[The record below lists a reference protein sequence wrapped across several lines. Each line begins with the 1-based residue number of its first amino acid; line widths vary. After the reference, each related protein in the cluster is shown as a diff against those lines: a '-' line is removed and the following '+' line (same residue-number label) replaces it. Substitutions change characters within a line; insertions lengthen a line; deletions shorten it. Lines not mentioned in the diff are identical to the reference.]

1 MFRGSAHE
9 LKDNTSCNRHEEGRH
24 RELRQATAAK
34 TSPKKW
40 IRAVSNFIALIPTP
54 LMCQMLAIFQ
64 ELNSKGLYLSS
75 EKQNENHCLV
85 FTPVHKT
92 WNYEVSRHSRA
103 VTARKNTKKRDVRAK
118 LLFCQCKPIASLPFS
133 LTSPLPLL
141 NLPILDSDHTR
152 KQVGGS
158 SEALTTRI
166 DNMLIG
172 IEHALTICKLIQ
184 IGWRL
189 RNMHCCSHS

>member
-1 MFRGSAHE
+1 MKRG
-9 LKDNTSCNRHEEGRH
+9 DI

-40 IRAVSNFIALIPTP
+40 IRAVSDFIALIPTP

-103 VTARKNTKKRDVRAK
+103 VTARKNTKTRDVRAK
-118 LLFCQCKPIASLPFS
+118 LLFCQCKPIVSLPFS
-133 LTSPLPLL
+133 LKSPLPLL
-141 NLPILDSDHTR
+141 NLPILDSGHTR
-152 KQVGGS
+152 TKIGGS
-158 SEALTTRI
+158 SEALVTRI

-172 IEHALTICKLIQ
+172 IKHALTICKLNYPNWMPFTKYALLFTQLNFLGDCRI
-184 IGWRL
+184 
-189 RNMHCCSHS
+189 S

>member
-1 MFRGSAHE
+1 MKRG
-9 LKDNTSCNRHEEGRH
+9 DI

-92 WNYEVSRHSRA
+92 WNSEVSRHSRA

-118 LLFCQCKPIASLPFS
+118 LLFCQGKPIASLTFL
-133 LTSPLPLL
+133 LTSPFTPLL
-141 NLPILDSDHTR
+141 NLPILDSGHTR
-152 KQVGGS
+152 TKIGGS
-158 SEALTTRI
+158 SEALVTRI
-166 DNMLIG
+166 DNMLIAIG
-172 IEHALTICKLIQ
+172 IEHALTICKLIH
-184 IGWRL
+184 IECTVVHTVKFFGWL
-189 RNMHCCSHS
+189 

>member
-1 MFRGSAHE
+1 MKRG
-9 LKDNTSCNRHEEGRH
+9 DI
-24 RELRQATAAK
+24 REPRQATAAK

-64 ELNSKGLYLSS
+64 ELNSKGLYLGS

-92 WNYEVSRHSRA
+92 WNYEVSSHSRA
-103 VTARKNTKKRDVRAK
+103 VTARKNTNAK
-118 LLFCQCKPIASLPFS
+118 LLFCQYKPIASLPFS

-141 NLPILDSDHTR
+141 NLPILDSGHTR
-152 KQVGGS
+152 TKIGGS
-158 SEALTTRI
+158 SEALVTRI

-172 IEHALTICKLIQ
+172 IKHALTICKLIH
-184 IGWRL
+184 IGCRL